1 MIQSIKNWKVEF
13 KKKIKR
19 KNIQIDRYKRKKKWG
34 SFFITHMKG
43 EGVGTCTI
51 ILVSFC

>member
-19 KNIQIDRYKRKKKWG
+19 KNIQIDRYKRKKNG
-34 SFFITHMKG
+34 AAFLLLI
-43 EGVGTCTI
+43 
-51 ILVSFC
+51 

>member
-1 MIQSIKNWKVEF
+1 MIQSVKNWKVEF
-13 KKKIKR
+13 KKKLKE
-19 KNIQIDRYKRKKKWG
+19 KKYIDRYKRKKKWG

>member
-19 KNIQIDRYKRKKKWG
+19 KNIQIDIKEKKMEQLFYY
-34 SFFITHMKG
+34 SY
-43 EGVGTCTI
+43 ER
-51 ILVSFC
+51 